1 MKLFQRIFF
10 AAVLA
15 GLLAGIAMAAVQQW
29 RVAPL
34 ILEAEVFEAAT
45 AEHTHD
51 AAAPA
56 HEHEPA
62 AWAPQDGAERI
73 AYTVLADLLA
83 GMGFALVLAAVS
95 LLSGLEI
102 TVRNG
107 VVWGVGGYLAFQLA
121 PAFGLAPE
129 LPGMAAADLAAR
141 QVWWWAA
148 ASATGAA
155 ILVIAKFRNLK
166 AVGIAAV
173 LILLPHIVG
182 APAAPDEPST
192 VPAQLAA
199 AFAAASLAAGA
210 TFWLIVGPLLGYF
223 NERFARGAVA
233 AKGAH
238 A

>member
-34 ILEAEVFEAAT
+34 ILEAEVFEAA
-45 AEHTHD
+45 AHTHD

-83 GMGFALVLAAVS
+83 AMGFALVLAAVS
-95 LLSGLEI
+95 LLAGIEI

-107 VVWGVGGYLAFQLA
+107 VIWGLGGFVAFQLA

-129 LPGMAAADLAAR
+129 LPGIAAADLAMR
-141 QVWWWAA
+141 QVWWWGTVI
-148 ASATGAA
+148 ATGAGF
-155 ILVIAKFRNLK
+155 LVIAKFRNVVAL
-166 AVGIAAV
+166 GIAAV

-192 VPAQLAA
+192 VPARLAA
-199 AFAAASLAAGA
+199 EFAATSLAAGA
-210 TFWLIVGPLLGYF
+210 VFWLTAGPLLGWF
-223 NERFARGAVA
+223 SERFVRSATAA